1 MPRSTVPKSARAT
14 VARWTAPPIVEET
27 SADKVVSYSEL
38 DTYRQ
43 CPLKHL
49 LSYRERWTKAPDE
62 DSPLTKGSLWHVVME
77 VHYLA
82 IQAYQHAGETPE
94 AFAEMLDSIATQLGA
109 LLWDG
114 PEQSPNQSLVWWM
127 YQGYVEKYGYDPDW
141 EILGV
146 EVKFQCRLI
155 GPAGPSPFLL
165 KGKLDLVVR
174 DRRTGK
180 IWIIDHKSGANLP
193 TMMELD
199 IDDQFGLYCWL
210 LRESGIQVLGV
221 IHSATRT
228 TRNAGDLPENQDE
241 DGNPLKASQKKQTLD
256 QRMHRTLMSRGEKEL
271 DSIGRDAWAVAVN
284 MYPEVGMNSVRSGQV
299 PPQPLYTSPDI
310 RSCGWKCDFL
320 DAHLMARKGRDIRS
334 VLTEQGFEQRFER
347 H

>member
-1 MPRSTVPKSARAT
+1 MPRKPVPSKARAS
-14 VARWTAPPIVEET
+14 VARWTPPPIVEET
-27 SADKVVSYSEL
+27 PADKVVSYSEL
-38 DTYRQ
+38 DTFRQ

-62 DSPLTKGSLWHVVME
+62 DSPLTKGTLWHAVME
-77 VHYLA
+77 AHYLA
-82 IQAYQHAGETPE
+82 IQAYQHDGETKPGFE
-94 AFAEMLDSIATQLGA
+94 VMIDRISREVGA

-114 PEQSPNQSLVWWM
+114 SEQSPNQELVWWM
-127 YQGYVEKYGYDPDW
+127 YQGYVAKYGYDPDW

-146 EVKFQCRLI
+146 EVKFQCRLV
-155 GPAGPSPFLL
+155 GPHGPSPFLL

-174 DRRTGK
+174 DRKTGK

-193 TMMELD
+193 NMMELD

-221 IHSATRT
+221 IHSAART
-228 TRNAGDLPENQDE
+228 TMNAGDRPENQDE
-241 DGNPLKASQKKQTLD
+241 DGNPIKRTMAKQTLD
-256 QRMHRTLMSRGEKEL
+256 QRFHRTLLSRGEKEL
-271 DSIGRDAWAVAVN
+271 DSIGRDAWAVATN
-284 MYPEVGMNSVRSGQV
+284 AYPEIGINEVRAGRTSI
-299 PPQPLYTSPDI
+299 PLYTSPDT

-320 DAHLMARKGRDIRS
+320 DAHLMARKGREIRS